1 MKKLLALM
9 LAAALALS
17 MVACG
22 GDSGTGDINT
32 PNGSGTPTAEA
43 PRHPQGNR
51 GMVLGKFQFDFLML
65 VFSADFPTDTK
76 SRWKRTKTA
85 GTATKGT
92 RTQKCSLVPFVG
104 ILCSQLIVLQR
115 HVCYC

>member
-43 PRHPQGNR
+43 PRHPQGYR
-51 GMVLGKFQFDFLML
+51 GDGFGKISF
-65 VFSADFPTDTK
+65 
-76 SRWKRTKTA
+76 
-85 GTATKGT
+85 
-92 RTQKCSLVPFVG
+92 
-104 ILCSQLIVLQR
+104 
-115 HVCYC
+115 